1 MKKLNSLS
9 LIATL
14 LLMVA
19 YNTSNA
25 QCVTPTGLTATVADA
40 TSMNLL
46 WAAVDG
52 ADDYTINIQEG
63 PDNPVNYDVT
73 ITDVVGTS
81 YLAAGL
87 TASTNYKFKVRTNC
101 GGDHSSWSEYF
112 YFTTGFAGGGGSCDA
127 PTGLAALDITATSAA
142 LTWDVLDAA
151 SKYRIRVED
160 GSGNPVPFTATLG
173 SVTNT
178 TTITG
183 LNPSSNYK
191 FKVRGRCPSGSGSWS
206 DWFDFSTIAGRLG
219 TNEAGLMVYPNPAQN
234 VVTIQIATN
243 ELTTQI
249 QLIDLT
255 GKVVYQNEILAGAAT
270 AVELSVND
278 LAAGIYQVVSVAGN
292 QVQTTKLVVTK

>member
-9 LIATL
+9 LVATL
-14 LLMVA
+14 LLMIA

-63 PDNPVNYDVT
+63 PDNPVNYDV
-73 ITDVVGTS
+73 
-81 YLAAGL
+81 AAGL

>member
-14 LLMVA
+14 LLMIA

-73 ITDVVGTS
+73 ITDVAGTS

-160 GSGNPVPFTATLG
+160 GSGNPVPFTA
-173 SVTNT
+173 
-178 TTITG
+178 
-183 LNPSSNYK
+183 
-191 FKVRGRCPSGSGSWS
+191 
-206 DWFDFSTIAGRLG
+206 
-219 TNEAGLMVYPNPAQN
+219 
-234 VVTIQIATN
+234 
-243 ELTTQI
+243 
-249 QLIDLT
+249 LIINL
-255 GKVVYQNEILAGAAT
+255 K
-270 AVELSVND
+270 
-278 LAAGIYQVVSVAGN
+278 
-292 QVQTTKLVVTK
+292 

>member
-1 MKKLNSLS
+1 M
-9 LIATL
+9 
-14 LLMVA
+14 
-19 YNTSNA
+19 
-25 QCVTPTGLTATVADA
+25 
-40 TSMNLL
+40 
-46 WAAVDG
+46 
-52 ADDYTINIQEG
+52 
-63 PDNPVNYDVT
+63 
-73 ITDVVGTS
+73 
-81 YLAAGL
+81 
-87 TASTNYKFKVRTNC
+87 
-101 GGDHSSWSEYF
+101 
-112 YFTTGFAGGGGSCDA
+112 
-127 PTGLAALDITATSAA
+127 
-142 LTWDVLDAA
+142 
-151 SKYRIRVED
+151 
-160 GSGNPVPFTATLG
+160 G

-270 AVELSVND
+270 TVELPVND